1 MFHGWRRRNACPVS
15 SSDRPIFFPTH
26 TQSLEKFSHL
36 THQVSCSLD
45 AFMRVIHDTEF
56 PNSVEATQ
64 RLLDRQGGE
73 YEGLKEDILSA
84 ARHGD
89 RLLED
94 FRAKDDVG
102 KEFSERN
109 GNVSSTER

>member
-1 MFHGWRRRNACPVS
+1 
-15 SSDRPIFFPTH
+15 
-26 TQSLEKFSHL
+26 
-36 THQVSCSLD
+36 
-45 AFMRVIHDTEF
+45 MRVIHDTEF